1 MRDRRTFRAAL
12 LGLTLAGGLAAPA
25 VAAAQQQDRPV
36 GILRC
41 DAPGERQETGAAV
54 GAVLGGLVGSQVAG
68 DDDGILG
75 ALAGAAV
82 GGAAGSYIG
91 CEQQR
96 REAPPPPPY
105 RGHAEAQGGYVATAN
120 VNVRSGPGT
129 EYGRVGG
136 LRSGQSF
143 QAGERLGDWIGVVE
157 NGQVVGYV
165 HGGYARPY

>member
-1 MRDRRTFRAAL
+1 MRERQTLRAAL
-12 LGLTLAGGLAAPA
+12 LGLTLVGGLAAPA
-25 VAAAQQQDRPV
+25 AAAAQQQDRPV

-41 DAPGERQETGAAV
+41 DAPGNRQETGAAV
-54 GAVLGGLVGSQVAG
+54 GAVLGGLVGSQLAG
-68 DDDGILG
+68 RDDGVVG

-96 REAPPPPPY
+96 RETPVAPP
-105 RGHAEAQGGYVATAN
+105 RGYAAQGSYVATAN

-136 LRSGQSF
+136 LSSGQVF

-157 NGQVVGYV
+157 NGQIVGYV

>member
-1 MRDRRTFRAAL
+1 MRDRPTFRAAL
-12 LGLTLAGGLAAPA
+12 LGLTLAGGLAAPGL
-25 VAAAQQQDRPV
+25 AAAQQQDRPV
-36 GILRC
+36 GVLRC
-41 DAPGERQETGAAV
+41 EAPGQRHETGAAV

-68 DDDGILG
+68 DDDGVLG

-82 GGAAGSYIG
+82 GGAAGAYIG

-96 REAPPPPPY
+96 REAPPPYP
-105 RGHAEAQGGYVATAN
+105 GQAGVQGGYVATAN

-157 NGQVVGYV
+157 NGQIVGYV